1 MLKTIDWF
9 LRFFFLCC
17 FLASLFASAQGEVR
31 VKDITTV
38 QGIRDNQ
45 LVGYGLVIG
54 LAGTGDSFRKS
65 PFTEASMRSMLDRM
79 GIGLGQLSLQPKNVA
94 AAMVTATLPP
104 FVRQGSTLD
113 ATVSSL
119 GDATSL
125 AGGTLILT
133 PLLAPNGDVYAVA
146 QGPVSANGMI
156 AQGQSASV
164 SKGVPTTGRV
174 AEGAIVEKDH
184 STEINAI
191 SSFTLQLRNPDFA
204 TASKIADTINTY
216 SIRKFGKKIAVELD
230 FRSVEV
236 SRPTTVIAS
245 RLMAEVGVLEVDA
258 DFPARIVIDE
268 RNGTIV
274 MGQHVRISPVAVSQG
289 SLTIKVSEE
298 PLVYQPEPF
307 SQGETVVVPSTSI
320 STEEEGSKVAVLRGA
335 TLEQLVKGLNKM
347 GLRPTDI
354 TSILQSIKAAGALH
368 AEVVVQ

>member
-1 MLKTIDWF
+1 MSKAIERLF
-9 LRFFFLCC
+9 SVV
-17 FLASLFASAQGEVR
+17 LAVCLLAVASVGARCEVR
-31 VKDITTV
+31 LKDITTV

-94 AAMVTATLPP
+94 AVMVTATLPP

-113 ATVSSL
+113 ATASSL

-156 AQGQSASV
+156 AQGQSATI
-164 SKGVPTTGRV
+164 SKGVPTTGRI

-191 SSFTLQLRNPDFA
+191 PSFTLQLRNPDFA
-204 TASKIADTINTY
+204 TAAKIADTINAY
-216 SIRKFGKKIAVELD
+216 SVRKFGKKIAEELD

-236 SRPTTVIAS
+236 SRPKTILAS
-245 RLMAEVGVLEVDA
+245 RLVAEIGVLQVDA

-274 MGQHVRISPVAVSQG
+274 MGEHVRISPVAVSQG

-298 PLVYQPEPF
+298 PAVYQPEPF
-307 SQGETVVVPSTSI
+307 SDGETVIVPSTQI
-320 STEEEGSKVAVLRGA
+320 ETEEEGSKVAVLRGA

-347 GLRPTDI
+347 GLRPSDI
-354 TSILQSIKAAGALH
+354 TSILQSIKAAGALQ